1 MGGIVTPIFFVGA
14 QSGAVLA
21 PLLGTDTAT
30 MAALGLVAVLA
41 GAANTP
47 LSASIMAIELFGAEI
62 APYAAVACVIS
73 FLLSGRQS
81 VYGSQRISFD
91 KESLDNPAEPV
102 SYDHADKARRMSGRK
117 GLLLKTFKEMSKHLV
132 PRFEDDEKK

>member
-1 MGGIVTPIFFVGA
+1 MPVDV
-14 QSGAVLA
+14 SGAEVA
-21 PLLGTDTAT
+21 P
-30 MAALGLVAVLA
+30 
-41 GAANTP
+41 
-47 LSASIMAIELFGAEI
+47 S
-62 APYAAVACVIS
+62 AAVRWVIS
-73 FLLSGRQS
+73 FLRSGRQG
-81 VYGSQRISFD
+81 VYGSHGISFD